1 MEFGGVSNSQ
11 KNIPK
16 RINNVSKDGKQLWR
30 MSEDRL
36 NVDTE
41 RYS

>member
-16 RINNVSKDGKQLWR
+16 RINNVSKDGKLWR